1 MSQGCALLILRSKG
15 QGHGAWL
22 FENGFRTITDSVIN
36 LWSWNFIHLLTMSQG
51 CALLILRSKGQRSRS
66 WRMVIWKWF
75 PDDNWLCNQP
85 MIMKLHTLTHHGVKD
100 APYWFWGQKVKGQGH
115 GAWLFENGFRTI
127 TDSVINLWSWNFIH
141 LLTMSQ
147 GCALLILRSK
157 GQRSRSWR
165 MVIWKWFPDDNWLC
179 NQPMIMKTS
188 YTYSPWV
195 KDVPY
200 WFWGQKVNGP
210 SSWRMVIFWKWST
223 EIMVAD
229 LNLLGSVGDLYCFSN
244 YFQYAFICCP
254 YMLPLLFE
262 NGFRTITDSVIN
274 QWSWNFIHLLT
285 MSQGCALLI
294 LRSKGQ
300 RSRSW
305 RMVIFWKWFPDDN
318 WLCNQPMIMKLH
330 TLTHHES
337 RMRPIDFA
345 VKRSKVKVM
354 AHGY

>member
-1 MSQGCALLILRSKG
+1 MPYWFWGQKVKG

-36 LWSWNFIHLLTMSQG
+36 QWSWNFIHLLTMSQG

-85 MIMKLHTLTHHGVKD
+85 MIMKLHTLTHHESRMCPIDFEVKRS
-100 APYWFWGQKVKGQGH
+100 KVKVMAH
-115 GAWLFENGFRTI
+115 GYLFENGFRTI
-127 TDSVINLWSWNFIH
+127 TDSVINQWSWNFIH

-179 NQPMIMKTS
+179 NQPMIMK
-188 YTYSPWV
+188 
-195 KDVPY
+195 
-200 WFWGQKVNGP
+200 
-210 SSWRMVIFWKWST
+210 
-223 EIMVAD
+223 
-229 LNLLGSVGDLYCFSN
+229 
-244 YFQYAFICCP
+244 
-254 YMLPLLFE
+254 
-262 NGFRTITDSVIN
+262 
-274 QWSWNFIHLLT
+274 
-285 MSQGCALLI
+285 
-294 LRSKGQ
+294 
-300 RSRSW
+300 
-305 RMVIFWKWFPDDN
+305 
-318 WLCNQPMIMKLH
+318 LH

-337 RMRPIDFA
+337 RMRPIDFE

-354 AHGY
+354 AHGYLKMVSGR

>member
-1 MSQGCALLILRSKG
+1 MSQRCALLILGSKGQRSRSWRMVIWKWFPDDNWLCNQPMIMKLHTLTHHESRMRPYWFWGQKVKG

-66 WRMVIWKWF
+66 WCMVIWKWF

-85 MIMKLHTLTHHGVKD
+85 NDHETSYTYSPWVKD

-179 NQPMIMKTS
+179 NQPMIMKLHTL
-188 YTYSPWV
+188 YSPWV

-200 WFWGQKVNGP
+200 WFWGQKVNGQGHGA
-210 SSWRMVIFWKWST
+210 W
-223 EIMVAD
+223 
-229 LNLLGSVGDLYCFSN
+229 
-244 YFQYAFICCP
+244 
-254 YMLPLLFE
+254 LFE
-262 NGFRTITDSVIN
+262 NGPP
-274 QWSWNFIHLLT
+274 
-285 MSQGCALLI
+285 
-294 LRSKGQ
+294 K
-300 RSRSW
+300 
-305 RMVIFWKWFPDDN
+305 
-318 WLCNQPMIMKLH
+318 
-330 TLTHHES
+330 
-337 RMRPIDFA
+337 
-345 VKRSKVKVM
+345 
-354 AHGY
+354 